1 MTLLSYTLASD
12 RELLEELGRRLRAAR
27 ERQRLSAVEA
37 AARTGLSRRTVWR
50 AELGDN
56 PTLLTLLRLLRLYGE
71 LEPLAAL
78 LREPEL
84 SPMAALQAR
93 QAAPRTKRRKHPA
106 EPPRG

>member
-1 MTLLSYTLASD
+1 MTLLSYTTAND
-12 RELLEELGRRLRAAR
+12 REVLEEIGRRLRAAR
-27 ERQRLSAVEA
+27 ERQGLSAVQA

-93 QAAPRTKRRKHPA
+93 QSAPVKKRRRNPA
-106 EPPRG
+106 GPSRG